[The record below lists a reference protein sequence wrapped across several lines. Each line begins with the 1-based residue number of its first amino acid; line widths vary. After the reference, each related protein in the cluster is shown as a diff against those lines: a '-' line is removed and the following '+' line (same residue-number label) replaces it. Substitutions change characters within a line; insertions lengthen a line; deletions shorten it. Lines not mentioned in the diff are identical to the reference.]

1 MLTITELFLMMKKYL
16 LPAAAAAFLGAV
28 ATYLGVLLVRDYT
41 CTLTFQYNYEGA
53 EENLAPDGAGTLDPY
68 QMQNPAVIHSALDR
82 MGISTDGSDIQVE
95 DIRNNISI
103 SKVYTSQDQEVAEA
117 AAVLGEN
124 YALKTSEY
132 RLTYTYPALLGENYG
147 KLICN
152 GLINAYD
159 DFFIENY
166 YDKDV
171 IPDFMQNIARSN
183 VDYLDLASVIKKNFD
198 DVIATL
204 NDYAAAYPNY
214 RSSRTG
220 YSFAE
225 LAELYQNAEN
235 DLYAQLEGNIRAGN
249 LARDPELVVKNYT
262 TTVRSLLISEE
273 TYNEIAES
281 YKTQIKTFYDS
292 YKATGLYNQAAGTQ
306 VTQNSSNNR
315 DQNVLRDYE
324 HDFETLINTYD
335 SIVLSYTQQAAL
347 ASEARLDRT
356 YYLNIIQALQ
366 TDQVAQD
373 TKTRLVEKNEALLQ
387 TMTEIT
393 GRYCGWA
400 NESIDELFDQIVAED
415 IQYLISANVTSDI
428 SIPFALAFAAV
439 VMGAMVM
446 LAGMVR
452 EVLLKNNPE
461 LAASGEPESETAQPR
476 DREHAAA
483 YEQYKQGFPEF
494 FLVYQEMQ
502 AGIRAGAPRYEAYVR
517 WNSAQ
522 LGPVSVRQ
530 MFRYFGDLNL
540 MMELNDWIVET
551 VCRDIRR
558 FEAELGVAPVIHINC
573 MFSEVAD
580 FGMTDILHKNS
591 QASGVAAS
599 CLCVEMDGRDIMS
612 CVREMMLM
620 QKMGYPVCVDHFE
633 DKAQA
638 EEILAIFR
646 PDYVKVS
653 GKIFRADG
661 AAPDGAGLQN
671 RRDIL
676 DYLKST
682 IRSCHENG
690 IGFCISGIE
699 NQEEDLLIY
708 SLDID
713 YKQGY
718 YYGYPAAMDDLL
730 KELRETTE

>member
-82 MGISTDGSDIQVE
+82 MGISTAGSDIQVE

-171 IPDFMQNIARSN
+171 IPDFMQNISRSN

-204 NDYAAAYPNY
+204 NDYTAAYPNY

-292 YKATGLYNQAAGTQ
+292 YKATGLYSQAAGTQ

-335 SIVLSYTQQAAL
+335 NIVLSYTQQAAL

-366 TDQVAQD
+366 TDQVAED

-400 NESIDELFDQIVAED
+400 NESIDELFDQMVAED

-461 LAASGEPESETAQPR
+461 LAASGEPESETPQPR

-483 YEQYKQGFPEF
+483 YEQYKQGFPP
-494 FLVYQEMQ
+494 MSSTN
-502 AGIRAGAPRYEAYVR
+502 RASPSSS
-517 WNSAQ
+517 WS
-522 LGPVSVRQ
+522 
-530 MFRYFGDLNL
+530 
-540 MMELNDWIVET
+540 
-551 VCRDIRR
+551 IRR
-558 FEAELGVAPVIHINC
+558 CRP
-573 MFSEVAD
+573 
-580 FGMTDILHKNS
+580 
-591 QASGVAAS
+591 ASGPERPGTKPMCAGTAPSWVRCPS
-599 CLCVEMDGRDIMS
+599 GR
-612 CVREMMLM
+612 C
-620 QKMGYPVCVDHFE
+620 
-633 DKAQA
+633 
-638 EEILAIFR
+638 
-646 PDYVKVS
+646 S
-653 GKIFRADG
+653 G
-661 AAPDGAGLQN
+661 
-671 RRDIL
+671 
-676 DYLKST
+676 
-682 IRSCHENG
+682 
-690 IGFCISGIE
+690 ISG
-699 NQEEDLLIY
+699 
-708 SLDID
+708 
-713 YKQGY
+713 
-718 YYGYPAAMDDLL
+718 
-730 KELRETTE
+730 T